1 MNHHV
6 VSSARKERYNIA
18 AKNTTSVAEM
28 LPLYTLEMTERW
40 EILVFAN
47 LFCY

>member
-1 MNHHV
+1 
-6 VSSARKERYNIA
+6 
-18 AKNTTSVAEM
+18 M

-47 LFCY
+47 LFCYWGKSSSGLLHRVVVTVDSAGW